1 MDPER
6 ARAELRRLLAEL
18 PEDRR
23 EVWRGTLDSVAD
35 AYAECRTARAEMT
48 ARAEQ
53 AALVADLRAAAEM
66 ATGVSD
72 AIRDSVATIGEAT
85 AVIREARH
93 ELAQR
98 IQVPDVATLARIGGA
113 VAAVVSPIAAAVAYF
128 ASGGTVGA
136 LPPGSGP

>member
-6 ARAELRRLLAEL
+6 ARAEMRRLLAEL

-23 EVWRGTLDSVAD
+23 DVWRTTLESVTD
-35 AYAECRTARAEMT
+35 AYSECSAARRDGA
-48 ARAEQ
+48 Q
-53 AALVADLRAAAEM
+53 LIADLRAAADT

-85 AVIREARH
+85 AVIRDARV
-93 ELAQR
+93 ELSQR

-136 LPPGSGP
+136 LPPVTP

>member
-6 ARAELRRLLAEL
+6 ARAELRRLVAEL

-23 EVWRGTLDSVAD
+23 DVWRTTLESIGD
-35 AYAECRTARAEMT
+35 AYAGTDTARREQVAQVAE
-48 ARAEQ
+48 
-53 AALVADLRAAAEM
+53 LRAAAEM

-93 ELAQR
+93 ELGQR

-128 ASGGTVGA
+128 ASGGSVGA

>member
-6 ARAELRRLLAEL
+6 ARTELRRLLAEL

-23 EVWRGTLDSVAD
+23 ETWRGTLDSVAD
-35 AYAECRTARAEMT
+35 AYAECRTARL
-48 ARAEQ
+48 EQ
-53 AALVADLRAAAEM
+53 ATLITDLRAAAEM

-93 ELAQR
+93 ELRQR
-98 IQVPDVATLARIGGA
+98 VQVPDAATLARIGGA
-113 VAAVVSPIAAAVAYF
+113 VTAVVSPIAAAVAYF

-136 LPPGSGP
+136 LPGSGP

>member
-6 ARAELRRLLAEL
+6 ARAELRRLVAEL

-23 EVWRGTLDSVAD
+23 DVWRTTLESIGA
-35 AYAECRTARAEMT
+35 AYAGTDTAR
-48 ARAEQ
+48 REQ
-53 AALVADLRAAAEM
+53 GAQVADLRAAAEM

-98 IQVPDVATLARIGGA
+98 IQVPDAATLARIGGA
-113 VAAVVSPIAAAVAYF
+113 VAAIVSPIAAAVAYF
-128 ASGGTVGA
+128 ASGGSVGA

>member
-1 MDPER
+1 MDPDR
-6 ARAELRRLLAEL
+6 ARAELRRLIADL

-23 EVWRGTLDSVAD
+23 DVWRGTLDSVAD

-48 ARAEQ
+48 AQ
-53 AALVADLRAAAEM
+53 VADLRAAADL

-85 AVIREARH
+85 AVIRDARV
-93 ELAQR
+93 ELSHR
-98 IQVPDVATLARIGGA
+98 IQVPDAATLARIGGA

-136 LPPGSGP
+136 LPAGGP

>member
-23 EVWRGTLDSVAD
+23 DVWRTTLESVTD
-35 AYAECRTARAEMT
+35 AYSECSAARREGA
-48 ARAEQ
+48 Q
-53 AALVADLRAAAEM
+53 LVADLRAAAET
-66 ATGVSD
+66 ATSVSD

-113 VAAVVSPIAAAVAYF
+113 VAAVVSPIAAAIAYF

-136 LPPGSGP
+136 VPPVTP

>member
-23 EVWRGTLDSVAD
+23 DVWRGTLDSVAD
-35 AYAECRTARAEMT
+35 AYAECRAARVEMT
-48 ARAEQ
+48 AQ
-53 AALVADLRAAAEM
+53 VADLRAAAEM

-85 AVIREARH
+85 AVIRDARV
-93 ELAQR
+93 ELGQR

-136 LPPGSGP
+136 LPVGGP

>member
-48 ARAEQ
+48 AQ
-53 AALVADLRAAAEM
+53 VADLRAAAEM

-128 ASGGTVGA
+128 ASGGAVGA

>member
-23 EVWRGTLDSVAD
+23 DVWRGTLDSVAD

-48 ARAEQ
+48 AQ
-53 AALVADLRAAAEM
+53 VADLRAAADL

-85 AVIREARH
+85 AVIRDARV
-93 ELAQR
+93 ELSHR

-136 LPPGSGP
+136 LPVSAP

>member
-6 ARAELRRLLAEL
+6 ARAELRRLVAEL

-23 EVWRGTLDSVAD
+23 DVWRTTLESIGD
-35 AYAECRTARAEMT
+35 AYAGTDTARREQVAQVAE
-48 ARAEQ
+48 
-53 AALVADLRAAAEM
+53 LRAAAEM